1 MTHLRQTRMSL
12 VEGALTDTPQTLRQL
27 GEVTGIDLTTL
38 NDTLKDLALEGS
50 AKRLITQD
58 PPYNRHWYKRSKY
71 SWVRA

>member
-27 GEVTGIDLTTL
+27 GEITGIDLTTL
-38 NDTLKDLALEGS
+38 NDTLKDLAREGS

-58 PPYNRHWYKRSKY
+58 APYNRHWYKRSKY